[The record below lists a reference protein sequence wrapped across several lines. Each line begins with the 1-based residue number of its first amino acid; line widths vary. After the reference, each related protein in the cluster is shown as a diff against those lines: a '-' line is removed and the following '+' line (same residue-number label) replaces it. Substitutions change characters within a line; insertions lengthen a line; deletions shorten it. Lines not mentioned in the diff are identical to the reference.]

1 MFRIVSLMAQEIT
14 VCASIKECLIT
25 VFFPLSNG
33 KSDRTLWKMFSDSSD
48 NVDNP
53 LFCKISIFSTIFS
66 NSLADITDSSSD
78 IQTGSLPHI
87 PGLSALSVILSF
99 SECGKI
105 PVRFLKFR
113 LSESLPF
120 LCSIT
125 SGPDTVESVCWMHT
139 I

>member
-53 LFCKISIFSTIFS
+53 LFCKISIFSTLQDKCAETQIIAFLAAAKNGILVQTIPVCCYITFS
-66 NSLADITDSSSD
+66 NTTIEAVVSTI
-78 IQTGSLPHI
+78 
-87 PGLSALSVILSF
+87 
-99 SECGKI
+99 
-105 PVRFLKFR
+105 
-113 LSESLPF
+113 
-120 LCSIT
+120 
-125 SGPDTVESVCWMHT
+125 VCKLD
-139 I
+139 